1 MKIFKFTSENVKRLH
16 YVEITPDGNHVTIAG
31 KNGAG
36 KSSVFDSIK
45 YAMGGKEEI
54 PAQPIRNG
62 EREAYTTLD
71 LGDIIVTRK
80 YWRDDLPCDCG
91 LVEKLQIEKL
101 QPINLTLDAPVVS
114 KEEHTDA
121 CASRTFGPTKTSVSV
136 KNKDGIT
143 QGTPQSILDKLH
155 GRLTFDP
162 LVFARSKPDE
172 QDRLLRT
179 LVGLDVSAF
188 ENARAV
194 ASAQRLQLKKQFETK
209 SSILTTLPK
218 FLQEA
223 GLIET
228 PIKEVMDELRRAEE
242 LRTLAGEAKEKLD
255 SHNRHL
261 NAQRIELE
269 FMEHQLKSLAAELE
283 RKNAQLQTAQ
293 QAHDQA
299 KTENGALQEQLNA
312 AAGAVPDMEELQQ
325 KVQRVEDTNAKIRA
339 NVKYKEACDERDKIA
354 RAINDETTLVAKA
367 DEGKAA
373 ALRAV
378 TFPVDGLGLSDAGVT
393 FRGVPLEQAS
403 SSEQIRVSVAIGMA
417 LNPQLKVLLIRN
429 ANMLDSGSRQQINE
443 QAKAADYQVWLE
455 WVAETKEG
463 ASVMLEDGSVI

>member
-16 YVEITPDGNHVTIAG
+16 YVEITPDGNNVTIAG

-45 YAMGGKEEI
+45 YAVGGKEEI

-71 LGDIIVTRK
+71 LGDIVVTRK

-91 LVEKLQIEKL
+91 WAEKIKTIIAT
-101 QPINLTLDAPVVS
+101 PGAPTIP
-114 KEEHTDA
+114 EEHTDA

-261 NAQRIELE
+261 NAQRIEIE

-293 QAHDQA
+293 QTHDQA

-325 KVQRVEDTNAKIRA
+325 KVQRVEDMNAKIRA

-463 ASVMLEDGSVI
+463 ASVMLEDGSVV